1 MNPIINGYIQ
11 FHEKDIK
18 DFPLEIFEDMGDES
32 SELDDDMDSTKFGIV
47 NLKTEKTNLINK
59 KMAIL
64 FSLDNSASMSD
75 DCIDGRTKIKHATH
89 TIVNILRL
97 FAETK
102 NIECIVGM
110 IVFNHDVT
118 QLFEFIEIKPGK
130 LLDET
135 IQKIENVYPTSCTN
149 IEESLVNAKNILDE
163 YKEKHPYDKIVHIQ
177 LTDGD
182 ATEGE
187 TNPDKLNQHVSD
199 EYINIFVGFGSEH
212 NSILLQKLASK
223 KKGEYVFV
231 DKIENAGLV
240 YGEIIHNLLYP
251 AFEEGYI
258 EINNGEIYDW
268 INNIWVNRLEI
279 PAISSDNSKIYHIRS
294 TNPDETNC
302 KLYGM
307 TAISEDNSTKL
318 LDEIAILPSLI
329 STENEEDEY
338 ILNDFTEYMYR
349 QKVQEI
355 LYKISHLNYES
366 IELIN
371 TTQVD
376 PFNTPRKNHRKINH
390 SNEDKKVTMR
400 NNVKTLFQS
409 MNGYKKNL
417 ENMVFPDEQKIKFVK
432 VLMDDIYIAYKT
444 IGLKKSHMYS
454 CARQR
459 SQGRQCT
466 YNVTNIEEDIVHG
479 SPVLSTPSRLKRTQ
493 TLFERSISNNPY
505 DHEFVFDMAHHDE
518 PDDKANIGLLDPLDI
533 NIDEDNFELSQ
544 NTETSYATPTILK
557 LMRCVSEK

>member
-1 MNPIINGYIQ
+1 MNPIISGYIQ

-32 SELDDDMDSTKFGIV
+32 SELDNLCVSTKFGIV

-102 NIECIVGM
+102 NIECMVGM
-110 IVFNHDVT
+110 IVFNRDVT
-118 QLFEFIEIKPGK
+118 QLFDFIEIKPGK

-135 IQKIENVYPTSCTN
+135 IQKIENVYPVSCTN
-149 IEESLVNAKNILDE
+149 IEESLVNAKNVLDE
-163 YKEKHPYDKIVHIQ
+163 YKKNNPSHKIVHIQ

-187 TNPDKLNQHVSD
+187 SIPDILKEKISD

-212 NSILLQKLASK
+212 NSILLQKLASRK
-223 KKGEYVFV
+223 RGEYVFV

-268 INNIWVNRLEI
+268 TNNIWVNRLEI
-279 PAISSDNSKIYHIRS
+279 PSISSDNSKIYHIRS
-294 TNPDETNC
+294 TNPDETSC
-302 KLYGM
+302 KLYGI
-307 TAISEDNSTKL
+307 TATSIDNSIKL
-318 LDEIAILPSLI
+318 LDDIAQLPSLI
-329 STENEEDEY
+329 STENGEDEY
-338 ILNDFTEYMYR
+338 LLNDFTEYMYR

-355 LYKISHLNYES
+355 LYKINHLNYES

-376 PFNTPRKNHRKINH
+376 PFNTPRKNHRKMND
-390 SNEDKKVTMR
+390 SNEEKKMTMR
-400 NNVKTLFQS
+400 NIVKTLFQS
-409 MNGYKKNL
+409 MNGYKKGL
-417 ENMVFPDEQKIKFVK
+417 ENMVFPDEKKMKFVK

-466 YNVTNIEEDIVHG
+466 YNVTNIEDDLADG
-479 SPVLSTPSRLKRTQ
+479 SRELSTPSRLKRSY
-493 TLFERSISNNPY
+493 TLFDRSLSNNPY
-505 DHEFVFDMAHHDE
+505 DHEFVFGHDT
-518 PDDKANIGLLDPLDI
+518 GLNTKIDPLDI
-533 NIDEDNFELSQ
+533 NIDEDQFELSQ

-557 LMRCVSEK
+557 LMRSVSGK

>member
-18 DFPLEIFEDMGDES
+18 DFPLKVFEDIGDES
-32 SELDDDMDSTKFGIV
+32 TELDDQIDSTKFGIV
-47 NLKTEKTNLINK
+47 NLRTEKTNITNK

-149 IEESLVNAKNILDE
+149 IEESLVNAKNVLDE
-163 YKEKHPYDKIVHIQ
+163 YKKNNPYDKIVHIQ

-187 TNPDKLNQHVSD
+187 TNPDILNQHVSD

-279 PAISSDNSKIYHIRS
+279 PAISSDNTKIYHIRS
-294 TNPDETNC
+294 TNPDETSC

-307 TAISEDNSTKL
+307 TAISEDNSIKL

-355 LYKISHLNYES
+355 LYKINILNYES
-366 IELIN
+366 LESTN
-371 TTQVD
+371 PTQVD

-409 MNGYKKNL
+409 MNEYKKNL

-479 SPVLSTPSRLKRTQ
+479 SPVLSTPSRLKRTY

-505 DHEFVFDMAHHDE
+505 DHEFVFDMDHHDE
-518 PDDKANIGLLDPLDI
+518 PDDKANIDPLDI

>member
-32 SELDDDMDSTKFGIV
+32 SELDDQIHSTKFGIV
-47 NLKTEKTNLINK
+47 NLKTEKTNITNK

-279 PAISSDNSKIYHIRS
+279 PAISSDNTKIYHIRS
-294 TNPDETNC
+294 TNPDETSC

-307 TAISEDNSTKL
+307 TAISEDNSIKL

-355 LYKISHLNYES
+355 LYKINILNYES
-366 IELIN
+366 LESTN
-371 TTQVD
+371 PTQVD
-376 PFNTPRKNHRKINH
+376 PFNTPRKKHRKTNH
-390 SNEDKKVTMR
+390 CNEDKKVIMR

-409 MNGYKKNL
+409 MNEYKKNL

-505 DHEFVFDMAHHDE
+505 DHEFVFDMDHHDE
-518 PDDKANIGLLDPLDI
+518 PDDKANIGLLNPLDI

>member
-18 DFPLEIFEDMGDES
+18 DFPLEIFEDIGDES
-32 SELDDDMDSTKFGIV
+32 SESDNTNGATIFGI
-47 NLKTEKTNLINK
+47 LSLETEKTNIINK

-75 DCIDGRTKIKHATH
+75 DCLDGRTKIKHATH

-102 NIECIVGM
+102 NIECSVSM
-110 IVFNHDVT
+110 NVFNHDVT
-118 QLFEFIEIKPGK
+118 QLFDFIEIKTGK

-135 IQKIENVYPTSCTN
+135 IQKIENVYPVSCTN
-149 IEESLVNAKNILDE
+149 IEESLVNAKNVLDE
-163 YKEKHPYDKIVHIQ
+163 YKKNNPSHKIVHIQ

-187 TNPDKLNQHVSD
+187 SIPDILKEKISD

-212 NSILLQKLASK
+212 NSILLQRLASNK
-223 KKGEYVFV
+223 RGEYVFV

-279 PAISSDNSKIYHIRS
+279 PAISSDNHKTYHIRS
-294 TNPDETNC
+294 TTPDETSC
-302 KLYGM
+302 KLYGI
-307 TAISEDNSTKL
+307 TTLSVDNSVEL
-318 LDEIAILPSLI
+318 LNDITILPSLI
-329 STENEEDEY
+329 STENGEHEY

-355 LYKISHLNYES
+355 LYKINQMNSGSLEES
-366 IELIN
+366 IIS
-371 TTQVD
+371 TQ
-376 PFNTPRKNHRKINH
+376 PFAFNTPPRNKHRKTNH
-390 SNEDKKVTMR
+390 SNEDIKINII
-400 NNVKTLFQS
+400 NNVKTLFRS
-409 MNGYKKNL
+409 MKEYKKNL
-417 ENMVFPDEQKIKFVK
+417 ENMIFPDEKKIKFVK

-444 IGLKKSHMYS
+444 IGHQKSHMYS

-466 YNVTNIEEDIVHG
+466 YNVTNIEDEIADHG
-479 SPVLSTPSRLKRTQ
+479 EFTLSTPSRIKRTN
-493 TLFERSISNNPY
+493 TLFDRSLSNSPY
-505 DHEFVFDMAHHDE
+505 DHELVFNGHD
-518 PDDKANIGLLDPLDI
+518 NGLNTIIDPLDI
-533 NIDEDNFELSQ
+533 NIDEDDFELSP
-544 NTETSYATPTILK
+544 NTETSYATPKILK
-557 LMRCVSEK
+557 LMRSVSGK

>member
-18 DFPLEIFEDMGDES
+18 DFPLKVFEDIGDES
-32 SELDDDMDSTKFGIV
+32 TELDDDMDSTKFGIV
-47 NLKTEKTNLINK
+47 NLRTEKTNIINK

-102 NIECIVGM
+102 NIECMVGM

-135 IQKIENVYPTSCTN
+135 IQKIEEIYPTSCTN

-163 YKEKHPYDKIVHIQ
+163 YKKNNPTHKIVHIQ

-187 TNPDKLNQHVSD
+187 TNPDILNQQVSD

-212 NSILLQKLASK
+212 NSILLQKLASRK
-223 KKGEYVFV
+223 RGEYVFV

-240 YGEIIHNLLYP
+240 CGEIIHNLLYP

-268 INNIWVNRLEI
+268 INNLWVNRLEI
-279 PAISSDNSKIYHIRS
+279 PSISSDNSKIYHIRS
-294 TNPDETNC
+294 TNPDATNC
-302 KLYGM
+302 KLYGI
-307 TAISEDNSTKL
+307 TTTSIDNSIKL
-318 LDEIAILPSLI
+318 LDDLTILPSLI
-329 STENEEDEY
+329 STENGEDEY
-338 ILNDFTEYMYR
+338 LLNDFTEYMYR

-355 LYKISHLNYES
+355 LYKINNLNYES
-366 IELIN
+366 IELMN
-371 TTQVD
+371 SYQVD
-376 PFNTPRKNHRKINH
+376 PFNTPRKKQRKTIIN
-390 SNEDKKVTMR
+390 SNEEKKMTMR
-400 NNVKTLFQS
+400 NIVKTLFQS
-409 MNGYKKNL
+409 MNGYKKDL
-417 ENMVFPDEQKIKFVK
+417 ENMVFPDEKKIKFVK

-466 YNVTNIEEDIVHG
+466 YNVTNIEEDLADG
-479 SPVLSTPSRLKRTQ
+479 SRELSTPSRLKRSY
-493 TLFERSISNNPY
+493 TLFDRSLSNNPY
-505 DHEFVFDMAHHDE
+505 DHEFVFGHDNGLNT
-518 PDDKANIGLLDPLDI
+518 KIGLLDPLDI
-533 NIDEDNFELSQ
+533 NIDEDQFELSQ

-557 LMRCVSEK
+557 LMRSVSGK